1 MTPIEPQ
8 YRQLGLSDYL
18 AILNRRKWIIIQS
31 TVIVAVVAFILSA
44 QQAKVFSAGAEVLL
58 TRQNLSNVVT
68 GVHEPG
74 RVRRPGAVR
83 RDAGRA
89 RARPGGRAARDHR
102 CRAPRAARRASSWAA
117 PT

>member
-44 QQAKVFSAGAEVLL
+44 QQAKVFSAGADVLL

-68 GVHEPG
+68 GITSP
-74 RVRRPGAVR
+74 
-83 RDAGRA
+83 DAYVDPERFAETQAGLA
-89 RARPGGRAARDHR
+89 RAPAVAQRAITESGVRSRSPGG
-102 CRAPRAARRASSWAA
+102 SWAA